1 MKRLD
6 FELFDEVAL
15 RAVES
20 PRKRMHY
27 DLRDSEDEQTMRM
40 LNVLMRDTVIPVH
53 RHTDTSEIV
62 AVVRGRVQEVTYDV
76 VDGQLVER
84 ECVELV
90 YGSDCPCVQVPV
102 GAWHTCRCLED
113 GSVILEVKTG
123 RYDRERSEE
132 VFTPSAR

>member
-6 FELFDEVAL
+6 FELFGEVAL
-15 RAVES
+15 RAAES

-27 DLRDSEDEQTMRM
+27 DLRDSEEEQTMRM

-62 AVVRGRVQEVTYDV
+62 AVLRGRVQELTYDV

-84 ECVELV
+84 ECVELA
-90 YGSDCPCVQVPV
+90 YGSECPCVQVPV

-123 RYDRERSEE
+123 RYDRDRSEE

>member
-6 FELFDEVAL
+6 FELFDEVAQ
-15 RAVES
+15 RAAES
-20 PRKRMHY
+20 PRRRMHY
-27 DLRDSEDEQTMRM
+27 DLRDSEEEQTMRM

-62 AVVRGRVQEVTYDV
+62 AVVRGRVQEVTYEV

-84 ECVELV
+84 ECVELA

-123 RYDRERSEE
+123 RYDSVKSEE
-132 VFTPSAR
+132 VFCQR

>member
-6 FELFDEVAL
+6 FELFGEVAL
-15 RAVES
+15 RAAES
-20 PRKRMHY
+20 PRHRMHY
-27 DLRDSEDEQTMRM
+27 DLRDSEEEQTMRM

-62 AVVRGRVQEVTYDV
+62 AVLRGRVQELTYDV

-84 ECVELV
+84 ECVELA
-90 YGSDCPCVQVPV
+90 YGSECPCVQVPV